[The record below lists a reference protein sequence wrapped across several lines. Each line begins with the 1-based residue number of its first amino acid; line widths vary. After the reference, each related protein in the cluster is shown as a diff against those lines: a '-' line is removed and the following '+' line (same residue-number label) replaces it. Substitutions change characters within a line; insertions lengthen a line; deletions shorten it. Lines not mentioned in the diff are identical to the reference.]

1 MSAPT
6 NGLRES
12 LAYVHKEAN
21 ESVVGVEYFI
31 IAKNWKRP
39 KCPSVVEWLNRMDR
53 IYFSYLVNGTL

>member
-31 IAKNWKRP
+31 IAKN
-39 KCPSVVEWLNRMDR
+39 
-53 IYFSYLVNGTL
+53 